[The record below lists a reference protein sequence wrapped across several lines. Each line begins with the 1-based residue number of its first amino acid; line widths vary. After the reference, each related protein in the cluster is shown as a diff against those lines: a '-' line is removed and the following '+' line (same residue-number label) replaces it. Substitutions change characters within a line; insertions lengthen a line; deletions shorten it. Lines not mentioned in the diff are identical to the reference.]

1 MNDRSSVW
9 PYFAVSLISG
19 AVGITLLIFNLG
31 SNIPAKEA
39 LQKISGTV
47 DKLFIIDDLSGAKT
61 GLMKPMNSIH
71 FTLEES
77 EAEFRYPSSWPGYT
91 KIYEQ
96 LSFHVDIWVRR
107 SDIGSS
113 EPMVVFGLEQEVPK
127 NWSVTPF
134 SVSYEKIAE
143 SQNRTRHSYVQLAT
157 VLLVC
162 SAGFLL
168 AAVLLSIRNHRKF
181 RAACD

>member
-77 EAEFRYPSSWPGYT
+77 EAEFRYPSSWPVTHHLPLPSLQHTLRSPWGHLRGGLRSTFARLAAASFSIRYVV
-91 KIYEQ
+91 KP
-96 LSFHVDIWVRR
+96 LS
-107 SDIGSS
+107 
-113 EPMVVFGLEQEVPK
+113 
-127 NWSVTPF
+127 PF
-134 SVSYEKIAE
+134 SSKSSAIA
-143 SQNRTRHSYVQLAT
+143 QA
-157 VLLVC
+157 
-162 SAGFLL
+162 
-168 AAVLLSIRNHRKF
+168 
-181 RAACD
+181 